1 MIKTEIDRLVSLLQ
15 AMTLQRIN
23 ATRKGRL
30 GEAEQIR
37 SVQVDI
43 DNKIQE
49 LEKQLAWSNLFYRL
63 FSVQSIMWDLLT
75 NAIG

>member
-1 MIKTEIDRLVSLLQ
+1 MKIEKEIDRLVSVLQ

-23 ATRKGRL
+23 AIRKGRL

-49 LEKQLAWSNLFYRL
+49 LETVLHIERDERRFEDALL
-63 FSVQSIMWDLLT
+63 ELQS
-75 NAIG
+75 